1 MEIVLYKRT
10 VRLPPRC
17 SLEYALIELLT
28 IYYVLNL
35 SYPHYFGQT
44 LGLVQTVLHE
54 SERFDRCL
62 MSFKLKMILKQL
74 QPMQKKTRSEKT
86 GSGHIA
92 YNLTVRL
99 QGY

>member
-1 MEIVLYKRT
+1 MYLHRWQPDGNCSLQKDGS
-10 VRLPPRC
+10 PPTTC

-35 SYPHYFGQT
+35 SYPHCFGQI

-62 MSFKLKMILKQL
+62 MSFKLKMMLKQL
-74 QPMQKKTRSEKT
+74 QPMQKKHAAKKRVAGTLPT
-86 GSGHIA
+86 
-92 YNLTVRL
+92 N
-99 QGY
+99 